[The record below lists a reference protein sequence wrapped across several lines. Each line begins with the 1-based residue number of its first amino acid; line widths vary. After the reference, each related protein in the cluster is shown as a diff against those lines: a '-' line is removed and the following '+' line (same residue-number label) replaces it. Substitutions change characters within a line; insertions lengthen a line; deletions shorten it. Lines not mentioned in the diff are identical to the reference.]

1 MRNNDTIR
9 EINEAQRAGREA
21 LLSLQR
27 AEKKLQSARNWGVW
41 DMLGGGM
48 ISTLVKHS
56 KMGDASNLMEDA
68 RAKLQIFQRELRD
81 VEVPMEFRLEMGDF
95 LTFADFF
102 FDGLVADWMVQSRI
116 ADARYEIQ
124 AAINKVERM
133 LCTLEQMEEAIDVE
147 YREV

>member
-116 ADARYEIQ
+116 ADARYEVQ